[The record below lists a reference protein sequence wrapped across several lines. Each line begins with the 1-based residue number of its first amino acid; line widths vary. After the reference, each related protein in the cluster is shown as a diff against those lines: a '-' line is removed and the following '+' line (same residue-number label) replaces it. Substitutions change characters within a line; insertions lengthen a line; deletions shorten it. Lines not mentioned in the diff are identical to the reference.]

1 MLNRVLP
8 SLKTWSSVWLCLLVL
23 SMSSMSVF
31 SAISSSKL
39 QQKPASTKG
48 KASSSAKTSTSSTKS
63 ASKSKKKKGNK
74 SKRVAKVDT
83 TDLDPT
89 QVKVPLY
96 QNP

>member
-1 MLNRVLP
+1 MLNRVLSP
-8 SLKTWSSVWLCLLVL
+8 LKTWSGIWLCLVFL
-23 SMSSMSVF
+23 SMSSTSVH
-31 SAISSSKL
+31 SAESSKL
-39 QQKPASTKG
+39 QQKPTASTK
-48 KASSSAKTSTSSTKS
+48 AKPSPSTKTTTSSKS
-63 ASKSKKKKGNK
+63 ATKSKKKKGSK

>member
-1 MLNRVLP
+1 MLNRVLSP
-8 SLKTWSSVWLCLLVL
+8 LKTWSGIWLCLVFL
-23 SMSSMSVF
+23 SMSSTSVH
-31 SAISSSKL
+31 SAESSKL
-39 QQKPASTKG
+39 QQKPTASTK
-48 KASSSAKTSTSSTKS
+48 AKPSPSTKTTTSSKS
-63 ASKSKKKKGNK
+63 ATKNKKKKGSK

>member
-1 MLNRVLP
+1 MLNRVLSP
-8 SLKTWSSVWLCLLVL
+8 LKTWSGIWLCLVFL
-23 SMSSMSVF
+23 SMSSTSVH
-31 SAISSSKL
+31 SAESSKL
-39 QQKPASTKG
+39 QQKPAASTK
-48 KASSSAKTSTSSTKS
+48 AKPSPSTKTTTSSKS
-63 ASKSKKKKGNK
+63 ATKSKKKKGSK

>member
-1 MLNRVLP
+1 MLNRVLSP
-8 SLKTWSSVWLCLLVL
+8 LKTWSSVWLCLFVI
-23 SMSSMSVF
+23 SMSSMSVL
-31 SAISSSKL
+31 SAVSSKL
-39 QQKPASTKG
+39 QQKPATSTK
-48 KASSSAKTSTSSTKS
+48 AKPSPSTKTTTSSKS
-63 ASKSKKKKGNK
+63 ATKSKKKKGNK

>member
-1 MLNRVLP
+1 MLNRVLSP
-8 SLKTWSSVWLCLLVL
+8 LKTWSGIWLCLVFL
-23 SMSSMSVF
+23 SMSSTSVH
-31 SAISSSKL
+31 SAVSSKL
-39 QQKPASTKG
+39 QQKPATSTK
-48 KASSSAKTSTSSTKS
+48 AKPSPSTKTTTSSKS
-63 ASKSKKKKGNK
+63 ATKSKKKKGSK